1 MRNLRKRLLFSVFTL
16 AFGMIPF
23 QAEASTKARQA
34 LPQRDVTTLRKKIGG
49 IDIAAFPE
57 GVNISFNGKNYTT
70 SLAIDSLAVGSY
82 KFVLSKPGYASTDT
96 TFVVTEGKTSFYN
109 VFLPVLAGKS
119 KLVAQV
125 RSSKSEKVSKTKKTA
140 KAQKPTKAE
149 KAAQAALVAKAE
161 QEAKAKEAAQAAL
174 VAKAEQEAKAKQA
187 AQAAL
192 VAKAEQDAKAA
203 KKNELVETASPV
215 VSKSKKHHPTNFL
228 ALAEAGTSFKGDP
241 SFGLMMG
248 VVKRNGFYL
257 KGMSSFNNQFIERE
271 SLGSELINMPDGS
284 QASAFYQKGFR
295 YKTLYLSGGYV
306 REICK
311 PLLVYVGTG
320 YGKHEVIWTTTDNVT
335 VVNRALSMNAVI
347 AEGGLICRMGKFA
360 ISCGYQTI
368 KFYTGE
374 LHVGIGVSL

>member
-161 QEAKAKEAAQAAL
+161 QD
-174 VAKAEQEAKAKQA
+174 AKAKQA

-192 VAKAEQDAKAA
+192 VAKAEQEAKAA

-215 VSKSKKHHPTNFL
+215 VSKNKKHHPTNFL